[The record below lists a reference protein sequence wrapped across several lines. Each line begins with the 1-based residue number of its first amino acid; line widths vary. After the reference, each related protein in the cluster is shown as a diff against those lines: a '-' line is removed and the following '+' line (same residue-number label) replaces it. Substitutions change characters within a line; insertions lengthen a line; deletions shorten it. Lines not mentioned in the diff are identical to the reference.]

1 MDLVGSI
8 ATLFKIGSLIYHDFG
23 VGGLYWAF
31 SVFIGQYLGN
41 SEDLRYLWL
50 ILFQGQLNFS
60 LTECDIS
67 SQDFSVSRIFSF
79 CQYQSQSQKNRSQKS
94 LRISVKKI
102 WSKTKS
108 RYRSGTFWSQKRLSI
123 VLERFG
129 LKKSWYWSQ
138 KFGLEKIWY
147 FTYFKIESEIY
158 YSYKF

>member
-1 MDLVGSI
+1 M
-8 ATLFKIGSLIYHDFG
+8 
-23 VGGLYWAF
+23 YWAF

-50 ILFQGQLNFS
+50 ILVQGQLNFS

-108 RYRSGTFWSQKRLSI
+108 RYRSRTFWSQKRLSI

-147 FTYFKIESEIY
+147 FTYFKIESESAIY
-158 YSYKF
+158 YS